1 MEQRSDTS
9 TPTAAPAPAVASPR
23 RRRLLQA
30 GVVPVGLTLA
40 SRPVMAWHCNTTSA
54 WGSAVL
60 RNGGASVK
68 ARADAAI
75 LRSTECWTIANWCD
89 NTVRGEVSTTK
100 PWVFVANGIWPGRG
114 KTDDYA
120 RTKLTIGQ
128 IFPSGLYGCGSGDNV
143 LTTLKANKS
152 NFKGYMIVARL
163 NTMYAGNRVNECL
176 LSNGEDMVVE
186 MAKTGPNK
194 FKPRNSTGAAWT
206 EKEILTYLF
215 DNYIVR

>member
-1 MEQRSDTS
+1 MEQRSDLP
-9 TPTAAPAPAVASPR
+9 TPTDAPAPAVASPR

-75 LRSTECWTIANWCD
+75 LRATECWTIANWCD
-89 NTVRGEVSTTK
+89 NTVRSDVSASR
-100 PWVFVANGIWPGRG
+100 PWTYVAAGIWAGQN
-114 KTDDYA
+114 KSENYA
-120 RTKLTIGQ
+120 RNNLLIGHL
-128 IFPSGLYGCGSGDNV
+128 FPSGLSGCSNTEKVLSV
-143 LTTLKANKS
+143 LTNNKTT
-152 NFKGYMIVARL
+152 FKGYMVVARL
-163 NTMYAGNRVNECL
+163 NTMYAGHRVNECL

-186 MAKTGPNK
+186 MAKTGPGK

-206 EKEILTYLF
+206 ESEILTYLYA
-215 DNYIVR
+215 NYIVR